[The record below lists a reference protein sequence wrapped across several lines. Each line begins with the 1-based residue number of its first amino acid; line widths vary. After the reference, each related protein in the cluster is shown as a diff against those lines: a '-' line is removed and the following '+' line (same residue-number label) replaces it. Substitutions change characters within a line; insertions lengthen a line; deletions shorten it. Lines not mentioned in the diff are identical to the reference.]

1 MLGISRRKAFLACT
15 ATAILAQGLVCCSP
29 VAALSNSASTTP
41 AQDNQENSYAAVAAG
56 RPHGYAPTPAFLE
69 GKKPGFQV
77 AALDNQS
84 QDIASASVESST
96 NTTETP
102 QHEATA
108 DPAPSQGLESS
119 VSPDSAGHA
128 EGQRPTAVAA
138 RRRLQGTVATV
149 GPQKSPSEHK
159 FTAGVP
165 HRRLQLL
172 AGLSQLTQLP
182 HLSPLPNLFGSGLSA
197 RDKDLLET
205 FSRRVGTSRERLY
218 RDLMFT
224 TGAKSLGMDE
234 FSVKQLVA
242 KVGLENIST
251 GHIPSSVHLSH
262 QESRVL
268 EAARRSHFGVERIIA
283 AYEREVAQHAKTL
296 RRGLEANVDNPALR
310 SKIASIASDN
320 LFKRPRDVITVR
332 RLQESPRI
340 RRLAALLQGSG
351 LLGTA
356 GSLFRS
362 MDPSSLPHS
371 LSAGLGGL
379 GLHHLNL
386 PNIGALG
393 HHSGSAQGPLP
404 ITDLSGL
411 QQALQSIFPASQ
423 QVTAISGPL
432 RSFQQGVETATD
444 GAIGSFLSREGLL
457 PFLSIDA
464 AKQMLGGLL
473 GGEVAGP
480 NGLTD
485 WKDLGLSPAAVSGLS
500 AAMPFDT
507 FLNKFTSLA
516 QEVDS
521 GVGIMKREAKKRI
534 GAQGFAI
541 LPDQLNQVDNIL
553 DRLVWGTLN
562 TPVRRLQQ
570 TEAADMALGEPTQQ
584 ITPSE
589 GANKHQVPS
598 PEEPKTEISPVA
610 DAGLPAKELT
620 PQVTEAQVLPTST
633 PEHLATPPQQVQ
645 LPSSSQQ
652 EEQLQPVPDPAQAAS
667 DTEQSTLK
675 PEQPRPEPETAPE
688 QEQPSSELNTPSAG
702 TEPLPDHAQQTTV
715 EKSDDTQQQQQQA
728 AGSTTQQAADSTTA
742 VDDLVNALL
751 DENVGEEDPEDA
763 INAALQ
769 RVELLADAVTVLLSE
784 YERAVEHLQDLLDDQ
799 LDTAEEI
806 REELEEQVKDLKSQV
821 TAAQQTKQE
830 GTATAA
836 AEVAK
841 AYDEAMESFK
851 ASLEGLLEKPQAE
864 QPLSPALQ
872 GDISGLAAK
881 IEAAAEEKLPPLVS
895 AH

>member
-1 MLGISRRKAFLACT
+1 MLGISRRRAFLACT
-15 ATAILAQGLVCCSP
+15 ATAILAQGLVCRSS
-29 VAALSNSASTTP
+29 VAAVSNSASTTP
-41 AQDNQENSYAAVAAG
+41 AQDNQQNSYATVATG

-77 AALDNQS
+77 AALDNQH
-84 QDIASASVESST
+84 QDIASASIKSST
-96 NTTETP
+96 NTAEAL
-102 QHEATA
+102 QYEATGG
-108 DPAPSQGLESS
+108 PPPSQGLESS
-119 VSPDSAGHA
+119 VFPDSAGHA

-138 RRRLQGTVATV
+138 RRLLQGTVATV
-149 GPQKSPSEHK
+149 GPQKSPEHK

-224 TGAKSLGMDE
+224 TGAKNLGMDE
-234 FSVKQLVA
+234 FSMKQLVA

-296 RRGLEANVDNPALR
+296 LRGLEANVDNPAVR

-332 RLQESPRI
+332 RLQDSPRI
-340 RRLAALLQGSG
+340 RRLAALLQGPG

-356 GSLFRS
+356 SSLFRS
-362 MDPSSLPHS
+362 MDPSSLSHS

-393 HHSGSAQGPLP
+393 HHSGSAQGPFA

-444 GAIGSFLSREGLL
+444 GAIGAFLSREGLL

-464 AKQMLGGLL
+464 AKQLLGGLL
-473 GGEVAGP
+473 GGEVVGP

-562 TPVRRLQQ
+562 TPARRLQQ
-570 TEAADMALGEPTQQ
+570 TEAAEMALGEPTQQ

-589 GANKHQVPS
+589 GSNQHQVPS
-598 PEEPKTEISPVA
+598 PEEPKTKINPVA
-610 DAGLPAKELT
+610 DAGPPATEFA
-620 PQVTEAQVLPTST
+620 PQVTEAQVPPTST
-633 PEHLATPPQQVQ
+633 PQHLATPPQQVQ

-667 DTEQSTLK
+667 NTEQSTLK
-675 PEQPRPEPETAPE
+675 PEQPRPDPEKTAPE
-688 QEQPSSELNTPSAG
+688 QEQPSSELKTPSAG
-702 TEPLPDHAQQTTV
+702 TEPVPDHAQQTTV
-715 EKSDDTQQQQQQA
+715 EKSDDTQHQQQTA
-728 AGSTTQQAADSTTA
+728 ESSTA

-769 RVELLADAVTVLLSE
+769 RVELLADAVTVLLNE